1 MSSHVGIKKNL
12 LSAAVLLFSI
22 LQLPTLVF
30 GSDAASYGAVNPSI
44 NELVSDIDHS
54 RQSVIV
60 SIYSILQPGLAKTS
74 SNKDHPVLAAL
85 VRAKQRGVAVSLLLN
100 SFDESSRYIDTL
112 LQQRERQWCQQ
123 QHMTCYW
130 SSAAFS
136 HSHQKIILIDG
147 RMGYILTGN
156 LPWCWASSVCAVNY
170 AYKIT
175 NPAII
180 SYLIQLYYSD
190 LWNSRHHARFTPKAI
205 PTDLVVSP
213 LNSSKVISEFIRK
226 TQNTLDI
233 EQPFLTNKKHIPRHI
248 LLALQSVL
256 DRGVVVRI
264 ITSVTKSQKHPHLNA
279 DLKKLQSQYP
289 NLQIRI
295 SPSSQFVH
303 AKVLLQDS
311 SRLLIGSVNWSY
323 SAFYHNREV
332 SIILSNKAATGALLR
347 DFSKLWQKSRKMT

>member
-1 MSSHVGIKKNL
+1 MNSRVGVKKHL
-12 LSAAVLLFSI
+12 LSATALLFSI
-22 LQLPTLVF
+22 LLPFTLAF
-30 GSDAASYGAVNPSI
+30 GSHAAFYSAVSPSI
-44 NELVSDIDHS
+44 NDLVADIDHS

-60 SIYSILQPGLAKTS
+60 STYSILQPGVATTS
-74 SNKDHPVLAAL
+74 SNKDNPVLAAL

-100 SFDESSRYIDTL
+100 SFDASNRHIDTL

-130 SSAAFS
+130 SSTAFD

-147 RMGYILTGN
+147 RIGYILTGN
-156 LPWCWASSVCAVNY
+156 FPWCWASSVCAVNY
-170 AYKIT
+170 TYKTT
-175 NPAII
+175 NPATI
-180 SYLIQLYYSD
+180 SYLLQLYYSD
-190 LWNSRHHARFTPKAI
+190 LWNSRHHAGFTPKAI

-213 LNSSKVISEFIRK
+213 VNSSKVISEFIRK

-233 EQPFLTNKKHIPRHI
+233 EQPFLTNETHIPRHI
-248 LLALQSVL
+248 LSALKSL
-256 DRGVVVRI
+256 LRRGVVVRI
-264 ITSVTKSQKHPHLNA
+264 ITSVPKSQKHAHLNV

-295 SPSSQFVH
+295 SPSSHFVH
-303 AKVLLQDS
+303 AKVLLQDN
-311 SRLLIGSVNWSY
+311 SRLLMGSVNWSY

-332 SIILSNKAATGALLR
+332 SIILSNKAATGTLQR